1 MSKQMQL
8 LHLAREAKTALELA
22 IVGMAPRDLVDRLAV
37 VAGLLEAFTGL
48 ALDDTATL
56 PLLASAIERAKQAL
70 AEWQRWQTD
79 HPPKATA

>member
-22 IVGMAPRDLVDRLAV
+22 IAGMAPTDLVDRLAV
-37 VAGLLEAFTGL
+37 VAGLLEAFSGL
-48 ALDDTATL
+48 ALDETATL
-56 PLLASAIERAKQAL
+56 PLLASTTERANKAL
-70 AEWQRWQTD
+70 AEWQRWQKD